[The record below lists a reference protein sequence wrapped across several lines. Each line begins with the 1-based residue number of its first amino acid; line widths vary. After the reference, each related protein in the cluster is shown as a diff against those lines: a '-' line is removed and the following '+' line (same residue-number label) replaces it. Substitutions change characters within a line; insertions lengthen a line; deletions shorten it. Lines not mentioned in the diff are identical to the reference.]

1 MYKRWFTHL
10 TVTTAILFAQTES
23 SDSTVKGRQMLI
35 SPFFQ
40 NYGTSWIAGP
50 EGHHYQFHRS
60 EQSWNMAREYCLALA
75 SDLVVIKSLQQI
87 NWLISHYP
95 PSNSIMPERTAQI
108 GLVLVDKQNS
118 AEKEW
123 KWVDNTPLN
132 TTYLEWEILVTNITE
147 KILHPTER
155 SRCALLSIDN
165 RVLKAIPCDQTPD
178 FDYTNR
184 FICQR
189 SDEKHQEH
197 ERKNNPFYE
206 FFVQLISKLRTDA
219 AAKPEPR
226 TVQLQG
232 VKTQT
237 TNVQG
242 RTEDLSP
249 ISRKKDVT
257 DENKEDR
264 LSKVQRII
272 PKETLATVDPD
283 VKGVDEMDFAIEQK
297 EKGKQEAEVKNK
309 IANENKPELRAK
321 NFAMKEKSMA
331 RKENTADKDVIQPPK
346 QNFQHSSEL
355 CGENG
360 KEQKGPRTRYEQFGD
375 IFRNL
380 NLFLKQEKSSNLR
393 ALLDNKDT
401 NKTLVERLKEVLHT
415 KNNKELSKHDVT
427 EKKGVLENEV
437 EDEQQIDA
445 SIQEVHDVR
454 NTLAREIDDI
464 NDVFLY
470 KNTPTTLQKL
480 DRRPVTTDRMY
491 GTTEPGKTEI
501 YEKEELA
508 GRSEVNENKIYELLG
523 EKVKS
528 IFAERLQNISN
539 LDSNATNKPSQK
551 NKEITSNTSE
561 HQINRNEVS
570 VQHNVANEQKLGSP
584 SLLSTNRG
592 NKVKE
597 YATGVPHI
605 FISNTQQTTKRWVKS
620 SNESGTSLA
629 FLNGN
634 IILLEE
640 YKQDRNKTNIK
651 TDVEKAISNMKQK
664 LENVSEEIKRLFSHS
679 R

>member
-1 MYKRWFTHL
+1 
-10 TVTTAILFAQTES
+10 
-23 SDSTVKGRQMLI
+23 
-35 SPFFQ
+35 
-40 NYGTSWIAGP
+40 
-50 EGHHYQFHRS
+50 
-60 EQSWNMAREYCLALA
+60 
-75 SDLVVIKSLQQI
+75 
-87 NWLISHYP
+87 
-95 PSNSIMPERTAQI
+95 MPERTAQI

-189 SDEKHQEH
+189 SDEKHQELLIEENSYPIKALSIRSNPRSNARSKSPVLTGTERGCNTEDFQNH